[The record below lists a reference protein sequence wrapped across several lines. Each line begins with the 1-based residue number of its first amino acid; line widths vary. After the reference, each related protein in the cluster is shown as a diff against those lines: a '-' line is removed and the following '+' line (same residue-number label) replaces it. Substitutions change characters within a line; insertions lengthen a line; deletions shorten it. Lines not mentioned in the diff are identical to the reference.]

1 MCCVVFRGP
10 VLYKQKIIYHMT
22 TNKTNIWLK
31 ATPQVMQSVMCPSC
45 FECQSLGNSVTAFFW
60 ISLYFQTLFLWLR
73 SSWERRRRRRRTEGA
88 GGRSCS
94 TLSVRL
100 CMFSAHCPSCQKKKK
115 FKNRNLL
122 VVYSCHPSA
131 TVAKSSM
138 YFIFHFYVLCF
149 FFFVHF

>member
-1 MCCVVFRGP
+1 MSKPGKFSDCVLLDIAVFSDPFPLTTKQLREAEEEEEDRGGWGP
-10 VLYKQKIIYHMT
+10 ELQHFVG
-22 TNKTNIWLK
+22 
-31 ATPQVMQSVMCPSC
+31 SVMHVFS
-45 FECQSLGNSVTAFFW
+45 SLS
-60 ISLYFQTLFLWLR
+60 IL
-73 SSWERRRRRRRTEGA
+73 
-88 GGRSCS
+88 
-94 TLSVRL
+94 
-100 CMFSAHCPSCQKKKK
+100 PKKKK